1 MSSGGGN
8 GGGGMDG
15 RMDGGGDGGK
25 DGGKGINGGGTF
37 RYGIYFLIFVM
48 SLYAILFLT
57 DSGKIYRALRMSLDI
72 FIQILPVLVLVI
84 LLMWISS
91 YFLKPKTVSKYL
103 GGESG
108 IKGWIL
114 AASFGIVSHGSIYV
128 WYPLLKE
135 MRGHGMRDGLI
146 AVFLYNRAVK
156 IPLIPVM
163 VYYFGAVFVSVLT
176 VYTVIASLIEGKL
189 VEMLEH

>member
-1 MSSGGGN
+1 LSSGGGN

-103 GGESG
+103 GRESG
-108 IKGWIL
+108 IKGWI
-114 AASFGIVSHGSIYV
+114 